1 MLFPVNVCTREMVRN
16 GECPMEKLSSD
27 PYDFIKLE
35 YSTAYFMQCDDSWIL
50 PSTAGESGCIPSLHV
65 AGGLAPDDPEVFR
78 GEVKDLDYN
87 RIKDKFCRVGV
98 PANGDCV
105 LPPLSGFKLPKRLE
119 DAGFKEA
126 MVTPCSYKQRGE
138 KIEKDC
144 VLLDLMMDGK
154 VVIADRNGHGPYA
167 TLQSRNDSLTMT
179 WKVDNN
185 YPYSFPRCID
195 LSNQVGLPENHF
207 DTALSDSFLNC
218 AKNPYYARA
227 KEGQITIDS
236 VEPFNCNTDKE
247 LRRLLCRT
255 TNQTL
260 TSAAEA
266 STKAARSRILDY
278 VSWFEWWTCGCFF
291 LGAFV
296 APLLGFAYIAF
307 RSRSIPVPV
316 VETQPK
322 WKIPSKESLAAI
334 DKFVKNA
341 CKTKDL
347 LDDCLPPGM
356 PDEAEC
362 QVFMEHKDENR
373 CQTTRLLDKSR
384 YKIEGDDKFYIN
396 ASKFSM
402 KGCKAKWVMT
412 QAPLPGTREA
422 FWIMIEDLLKNAI
435 VSIICM
441 NSFEP
446 VLEGD
451 TWFPDLRKAHATPVG
466 DGECRLCRF
475 GKMSPTAV
483 KVERAPTLRNIQIA
497 NLRSEG
503 YPTTGWEELFNVLLV
518 HKAPLTRDADIRAEQ
533 VEGRDR
539 YEGHHLRNI
548 IFCRA
553 ILQTVQFAYW
563 ENIDYYVLQSANGTG
578 TAAIFVMVYVI
589 IERLRNGMETTV
601 AEVLEE
607 LRTHVPAAIATAE
620 QYLAVY
626 ACVLMYTQA
635 HLKTRYGKE
644 LQSAIGFQ
652 WEHRFGQH
660 RLRSRVD
667 DAAPV
672 AELCLRLL

>member
-1 MLFPVNVCTREMVRN
+1 MVRN

-65 AGGLAPDDPEVFR
+65 AGGLAPDDPEVFP

-98 PANGDCV
+98 PANGDCI

-179 WKVDNN
+179 WKVDNK

-207 DTALSDSFLNC
+207 DTAVSDSFLNC

-402 KGCKAKWVMT
+402 K
-412 QAPLPGTREA
+412 
-422 FWIMIEDLLKNAI
+422 
-435 VSIICM
+435 
-441 NSFEP
+441 
-446 VLEGD
+446 
-451 TWFPDLRKAHATPVG
+451 
-466 DGECRLCRF
+466 
-475 GKMSPTAV
+475 
-483 KVERAPTLRNIQIA
+483 
-497 NLRSEG
+497 
-503 YPTTGWEELFNVLLV
+503 
-518 HKAPLTRDADIRAEQ
+518 

-553 ILQTVQFAYW
+553 ILQTVHLPIGKTLTTTCC
-563 ENIDYYVLQSANGTG
+563 NLQTAPALPPSSPWSTSSSSGCG
-578 TAAIFVMVYVI
+578 TAWKP
-589 IERLRNGMETTV
+589 R
-601 AEVLEE
+601 
-607 LRTHVPAAIATAE
+607 
-620 QYLAVY
+620 
-626 ACVLMYTQA
+626 
-635 HLKTRYGKE
+635 
-644 LQSAIGFQ
+644 
-652 WEHRFGQH
+652 
-660 RLRSRVD
+660 
-667 DAAPV
+667 
-672 AELCLRLL
+672 